1 MLITTV
7 KIALLDVNYGS
18 SSSGKIVSI
27 LHDELVKQGYDVKS
41 FYGRGPKVRKLN
53 VHKISTRLEFIF
65 HVLATR
71 LTGLIDIFS
80 PFSTN
85 KLIKFLDIF
94 KPDLIHLHELHG
106 YYINTYKLLKYLKE
120 KKIPIIWT
128 FHCEYMFTG
137 KCGFAENCN
146 KWKTECNQCPKL
158 REYPSSLF
166 FDFTKLLFYK
176 KKKILTE
183 IDKIH
188 FTAPTKWLADRMLQ
202 SIIKNKS
209 ISVVPNAVDLNIFKN
224 NKDLISKE
232 DVNISKDSYV
242 VLSVGADLMSD
253 RKGGKWVFNLARK
266 NLDKNII
273 FLMIGAY
280 NLNIEPPKNVKII
293 SYLKDK
299 TSLAKYYSIADV
311 FLLTSSSESFSMV
324 CAESLACGT
333 PIIGF
338 DSGAPLE
345 IVREDFGKFVK
356 YGDIESLN
364 ILLNNI
370 INKKVIFEDSKVC
383 SKFITNAYSEFNMTK
398 KYIEIYKKILK
409 T

>member
-1 MLITTV
+1 VLIAAV
-7 KIALLDVNYGS
+7 KIAILDVNFDH

-27 LHDELVKQGYDVKS
+27 LHDELAKQGHYVKS

-53 VHKISTRLEFIF
+53 VHKISSKLEFLF
-65 HVLATR
+65 HVIATR
-71 LTGLIDIFS
+71 LTGLVDIFS

-85 KLIKFLDIF
+85 KLIKFLDTF

-188 FTAPTKWLADRMLQ
+188 FTAPTNWLADRMLQ

-209 ISVVPNAVDLNIFKN
+209 ISVVPNAVDLSIFKN

-232 DVNISKDSYV
+232 DLNISK
-242 VLSVGADLMSD
+242 
-253 RKGGKWVFNLARK
+253 K
-266 NLDKNII
+266 
-273 FLMIGAY
+273 
-280 NLNIEPPKNVKII
+280 
-293 SYLKDK
+293 
-299 TSLAKYYSIADV
+299 
-311 FLLTSSSESFSMV
+311 
-324 CAESLACGT
+324 
-333 PIIGF
+333 
-338 DSGAPLE
+338 
-345 IVREDFGKFVK
+345 
-356 YGDIESLN
+356 
-364 ILLNNI
+364 
-370 INKKVIFEDSKVC
+370 
-383 SKFITNAYSEFNMTK
+383 
-398 KYIEIYKKILK
+398 
-409 T
+409 